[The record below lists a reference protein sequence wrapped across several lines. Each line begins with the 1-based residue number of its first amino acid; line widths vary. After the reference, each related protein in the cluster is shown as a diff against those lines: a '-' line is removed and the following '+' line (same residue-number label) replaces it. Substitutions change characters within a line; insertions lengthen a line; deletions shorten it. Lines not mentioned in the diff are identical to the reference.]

1 MRIALDVMGGDH
13 GPTVVV
19 QGAREALATNPRLT
33 ELLLVG
39 REDEVSAAIRST
51 GPADTRLTVV
61 NASEVLSME
70 DKPVDALRKKK
81 DCSVARAVELV
92 RDGQADAVIS
102 PGNTGGLLSAGTL
115 RLRTLEGVSRAAIAT
130 VIPAPENE
138 FALLDAGA
146 NIECKPWNL
155 AEFAILGSVYMREI
169 GGYKSPRVGIL
180 SNGTEDNKG
189 TELTKAAVRICRQLD
204 LNFVGHVEGH
214 DLFNNHVE
222 VVVTDGFTGNIVLK
236 TCESMAKGIFTWLKT
251 ELTRNPKRQLGALLA
266 RNAFRAI
273 KRRLDSENHGGAP
286 LLGLNGLVFK
296 AHASSREKAV
306 LNAIRVACDAIGHN
320 VNAAILREMAAARTA
335 LEQAKHAEAGAAQ
348 PAAA

>member
-13 GPTVVV
+13 GPGVVV
-19 QGAREALATNPRLT
+19 HGARQALAANPHVT

-39 REDEVSAAIRST
+39 RQDEVAVALRES
-51 GPADTRLTVV
+51 GPDDSRLKIVH
-61 NASEVLSME
+61 AGEVLTME

-92 RDGQADAVIS
+92 RDGKADAVIS
-102 PGNTGGLLSAGTL
+102 PGNTGGILTAGTL
-115 RLRTLEGVSRAAIAT
+115 RLRTLEGVSRGAIAT
-130 VIPAPENE
+130 VIPAPAND

-146 NIECKPWNL
+146 NIECKPWHL

-169 GGYKSPRVGIL
+169 GGCKSPRVGIL

-189 TELTKAAVRICRQLD
+189 TDLTRAALRICRQLN
-204 LNFVGHVEGH
+204 LNFVGHIEGH
-214 DLFNNHVE
+214 DLFNNKVE

-236 TCESMAKGIFTWLKT
+236 TCESMARGIFAWLKS
-251 ELTRNPKRQLGALLA
+251 ELTQNPKRQLGALLA
-266 RNAFRAI
+266 QNAFRAI

-296 AHASSREKAV
+296 AHASSREKAI
-306 LNAIRVACDAIGHN
+306 LNAIRVACDAIEHN
-320 VNAAILREMAAARTA
+320 VNAAILREMASAKAA
-335 LEQAKHAEAGAAQ
+335 LDEAKRAETP
-348 PAAA
+348 PAPQ